1 MKRMAA
7 MLAAVCLLCLV
18 GCSGQENI
26 SEMNLKQVSGLVS
39 EKGYDEDDFK
49 EKLAGQSRE
58 DMIDLWGE
66 PDGMLSGFWGDTWNL
81 ADDTNQQII
90 LYYDRDGIVEDVRLG
105 ERYSPDAAGIPP
117 FSYEETL
124 QVWQKS
130 DPGVKTDGFQNTS
143 EVVVSTSQQAI
154 ERAENECTIEYSAT
168 AVAYDSEAGIWR
180 VTFFTEDSVG
190 NSQEVYLDG
199 TGMTTLIIYGE

>member
-18 GCSGQENI
+18 GYSGQENI
-26 SEMNLKQVSGLVS
+26 N
-39 EKGYDEDDFK
+39 
-49 EKLAGQSRE
+49 
-58 DMIDLWGE
+58 
-66 PDGMLSGFWGDTWNL
+66 
-81 ADDTNQQII
+81 
-90 LYYDRDGIVEDVRLG
+90 
-105 ERYSPDAAGIPP
+105 PDAASVPA

-124 QVWQKS
+124 QSWKKS
-130 DPGVKTDGFQNTS
+130 DPGVKTNGFQNTS
-143 EVVVSTSQQAI
+143 ELMVSTSQQAI

-168 AVAYDSEAGIWR
+168 AVAYDSEVDIWR